1 MMQVL
6 SGSLVALVT
15 PMEQNG
21 DVDFNALENLIEWHI
36 QNGSDGIVS
45 VGTTGESATL
55 SIDEHLDVIKHT
67 VKFVNGRIPVIAGS
81 GSNSTAQAIETTKE
95 SLKIGA
101 DYSLL
106 VTPYYNKPSQKG
118 LIEHYTKIANSSD
131 MKLILYNVPSRTS
144 CDMLPETVEVL
155 SEHNNIIGIKE
166 AVNSKER
173 MNQLLNIS
181 LKKDGEFLILSGDD
195 ESFLDLLILGGHG
208 VISVAANVV
217 PNIIS
222 QICSQFKINQ
232 DEAIKL
238 NNKYKNLYELLFVE
252 SNPVPVKWILYKI
265 GLIQN
270 SIRLPLIS
278 LDKKYQENIA
288 SEMLKLGLL

>member
-15 PMEQNG
+15 PMEING
-21 DVDFNALENLIEWHI
+21 DVDFSALENLIEWHI
-36 QNGSDGIVS
+36 KNGSDGIVS

-55 SIDEHLDVIKHT
+55 STDEHLDVIKHT

-106 VTPYYNKPSQKG
+106 VTPYYNKPSQRG

-131 MKLILYNVPSRTS
+131 MRLILYNVPSRTS

-155 SEHNNIIGIKE
+155 SQHNNIIGIKE
-166 AVNSKER
+166 AVNSKKR
-173 MNQLLNIS
+173 MKQLLNIS
-181 LKKDGEFLILSGDD
+181 LEKDGEFLIFSGDD

-208 VISVAANVV
+208 VISVAANVI
-217 PNIIS
+217 PNTIS

-238 NNKYKNLYELLFVE
+238 NNKYKKLYELLFIE
-252 SNPVPVKWILYKI
+252 SNPVPVKWMLYKI

-270 SIRLPLIS
+270 SIRLPLIP

-288 SEMLKLGLL
+288 SEMLKLELL

>member
-15 PMEQNG
+15 PMEING
-21 DVDFNALENLIEWHI
+21 DVDFSALENLIEWHI
-36 QNGSDGIVS
+36 KNGSDGIVS

-55 SIDEHLDVIKHT
+55 STDEHLDVIKHT

-106 VTPYYNKPSQKG
+106 VTPYYNKPSQRG

-131 MKLILYNVPSRTS
+131 MRLILYNVPSRTS

-166 AVNSKER
+166 AVNSKKR
-173 MNQLLNIS
+173 MKQLLNIS
-181 LKKDGEFLILSGDD
+181 LEKDGEFLIFSGDD

-208 VISVAANVV
+208 VISVAANVI
-217 PNIIS
+217 PNTIS

-238 NNKYKNLYELLFVE
+238 NNKYKKLYELLFIE
-252 SNPVPVKWILYKI
+252 SNPVPVKWMLYKI

-270 SIRLPLIS
+270 SIRLPLIP

-288 SEMLKLGLL
+288 SEMLKLELL